1 MGNTTVNGAL
11 LLAGLML
18 FAGSVFSLNADGF
31 GRRVLKPNDVILAQ
45 GARVP
50 DVVFRLA
57 GHIDADVLDW
67 DYKKAVMPTLI

>member
-31 GRRVLKPNDVILAQ
+31 GRRVLKPNDVFWHK
-45 GARVP
+45 AREYRMCFFGLQ
-50 DVVFRLA
+50 DTSMQTSWI
-57 GHIDADVLDW
+57 GII
-67 DYKKAVMPTLI
+67 KKQSCRP